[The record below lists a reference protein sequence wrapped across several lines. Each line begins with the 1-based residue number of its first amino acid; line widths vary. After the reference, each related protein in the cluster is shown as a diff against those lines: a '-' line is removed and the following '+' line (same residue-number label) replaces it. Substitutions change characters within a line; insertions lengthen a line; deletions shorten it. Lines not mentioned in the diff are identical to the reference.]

1 MRTILLSTEKIPNN
15 LQKINLINQKYIL
28 SKYCNGKPVCF
39 QSTRLKKKKKKL
51 RHWEFHFDNS
61 TKNDHIILLVSESSV
76 PLSVLKTS
84 CARVGALKL

>member
-1 MRTILLSTEKIPNN
+1 MESQFVFSQPDL
-15 LQKINLINQKYIL
+15 
-28 SKYCNGKPVCF
+28 
-39 QSTRLKKKKKKL
+39 KKKKKL

-61 TKNDHIILLVSESSV
+61 TKNDHIILLVCESSV